1 MSEKND
7 YVREV
12 HAYLR
17 SLPPFLDS
25 KIAVLAA
32 AAVGSFLFNLNMLKE
47 ITFDASERDLT
58 HFLLIV
64 FLFGGLIACMLSVLA
79 AFASLWARTS
89 GQRSGL
95 TSFLAIHAKRNPS
108 VYLNNLDTLTNDEIL
123 KEIANHNF
131 ELSSIIFSK
140 IRWANN
146 AIGCL
151 AVGIALT
158 AGSVADITIMKTHSI
173 ARGIPIISQSSK
185 QSIRPVAPADQQP
198 SGR

>member
-1 MSEKND
+1 MSDKND

-47 ITFDASERDLT
+47 INLDNSEGDFA
-58 HFLLIV
+58 HFLLMF
-64 FLFGGLIACMLSVLA
+64 FLFGALLACMLAVLA

-89 GQRSGL
+89 GERSGL
-95 TSFLAIHAKRNPS
+95 TSFLAIHAKKSPS
-108 VYLNNLDTLTNDEIL
+108 AYLTNLITITDDEIL
-123 KEIANHNF
+123 KEIASHNF
-131 ELSSIIFSK
+131 ELSSIVFSK
-140 IRWANN
+140 VHWANY

-158 AGSVADITIMKTHSI
+158 AGSVADIMIMKTYPIEHTSPRPVR
-173 ARGIPIISQSSK
+173 AIPNPIQSSK
-185 QSIRPVAPADQQP
+185 
-198 SGR
+198 